1 MDEMDLKI
9 LELLQDDGKLS
20 YVALGQQVGLSVTA
34 VKERVKR
41 LKKDG
46 VITGNHYLVNPHAL
60 RLEILAYV
68 QVLMPVPA
76 EEANFVKQMQMV
88 PEVQECHSITGE
100 YSYLLKIRV
109 ANTRRLEEL
118 MSEKVTSIKGVI
130 KTNSIITLTTFK
142 EITQLPVSS
151 YEK

>member
-1 MDEMDLKI
+1 MNEIDLKI
-9 LELLQDDGKLS
+9 IELLQQDGKLS
-20 YVALGQQVGLSVTA
+20 YVELANQVGLSVTA

-46 VITGNHYLVNPHAL
+46 VITGNYYLINPHAL
-60 RLEILAYV
+60 KLEILAYV
-68 QVLMPVPA
+68 QVLMPVPS
-76 EEANFVKQMQMV
+76 EEANFVQQMQMV
-88 PEVQECHSITGE
+88 PEVQECHSITGD

-109 ANTRRLEEL
+109 PNTRRLEEL
-118 MSEKVTSIKGVI
+118 MSEKVTAIDGVV

-142 EITQLPVSS
+142 EITQLPMS